1 MKSMK
6 IIYALCLTVWLI
18 TPVWALETNSIET
31 SELARSS
38 LSWDGNPLPNYPEGQ
53 PEVTILRIIIP
64 PGVQLP
70 LHEHPVIN
78 AGVLISGELTV
89 VTTENKTLHL
99 QAGDPI
105 IEVVNT
111 WHYGKNEGRAPAE
124 IIVFYAGISCKPV
137 TIKLAN

>member
-1 MKSMK
+1 MKPLK
-6 IIYALCLTVWLI
+6 FICAFCLTVLLSAH
-18 TPVWALETNSIET
+18 VWAKETHFIE
-31 SELARSS
+31 SKELAKSS

-53 PEVTILRIIIP
+53 PEVTILRITIP

-70 LHEHPVIN
+70 MHEHPVIN

-111 WHYGKNEGRAPAE
+111 WHYGKNEGQAPAE
-124 IIVFYAGISCKPV
+124 IIVFYAGISSKPI
-137 TIKLAN
+137 TIKQAN